1 MGKADRQDGET
12 TMRDEYDFDQGV
24 RGKYA
29 DRVAEG
35 TNVVVLD
42 PDVAAAFKDEKA
54 VNRVLRA
61 YLQERQAKASSE

>member
-1 MGKADRQDGET
+1 MGKADREDGET

>member
-1 MGKADRQDGET
+1 
-12 TMRDEYDFDQGV
+12 
-24 RGKYA
+24 
-29 DRVAEG
+29 
-35 TNVVVLD
+35 VVVLD